1 MPSATSIIFP
11 RKLLLLSPIILQ
23 HYFIILI
30 LHHSIS
36 NNPILYFEHSLLHN
50 ILKQLLHLF
59 HLQLMHSK
67 ICHLLMRLSLSLL
80 FQLTREIFGETVV
93 DHELG
98 LFVVY
103 LKAGEVGDYC
113 GTEVL
118 ERGLSQRQ
126 STSLLKM

>member
-1 MPSATSIIFP
+1 
-11 RKLLLLSPIILQ
+11 
-23 HYFIILI
+23 
-30 LHHSIS
+30 
-36 NNPILYFEHSLLHN
+36 
-50 ILKQLLHLF
+50 
-59 HLQLMHSK
+59 
-67 ICHLLMRLSLSLL
+67 MRLSLSLL

-103 LKAGEVGDYC
+103 LKAGVVGFYG
-113 GTEVL
+113 GTVVL